1 MSRRIGLGQRICSG
15 QSLFNMVNKTL
26 ILDLQTLFKV
36 TVHLRLEALWGG
48 RMNQNGLR
56 GGKCSRQVISD
67 WQIDRLTDQYRA
79 PAEWGPN
86 NQWIQTSI
94 NTFSTEFLLP
104 SPFEFSQANFP
115 LIFYN
120 VCCKMLPLSWHSFDD
135 IAKLITTCCPNDGL
149 AMAVAVGTK

>member
-36 TVHLRLEALWGG
+36 TVHLRLEALWRW

-67 WQIDRLTDQYRA
+67 WQIDRQTDQYRA